1 MQNKTP
7 LTPLKGGER
16 TLGLASTW
24 NAYSTVF
31 NQGFKLFPTATTM
44 LSQKNKRN
52 SETRL

>member
-1 MQNKTP
+1 MQYKTP

-44 LSQKNKRN
+44 SKPENKRN
-52 SETRL
+52 SETKL